1 LQNHRFHKN
10 LLYKRKRK
18 KKEKPMAKKE
28 EAKAKVPEIQLVIF
42 RLRDEEF
49 GVAISEVREIVRMM
63 DITRIPEAPGF
74 IEGVINLRG
83 QVIAVIDLA
92 RQFGLASQA
101 KFPKTA
107 RIVVIEVQEKTVGLI
122 VDEVPEVL
130 RISQDNIEPT
140 PEVIETEIH
149 KDYLK
154 GVGKL
159 EDRLIILLDLE
170 KVLKPH
176 EVEEVGK
183 LTKKEEE
190 GE

>member
-1 LQNHRFHKN
+1 
-10 LLYKRKRK
+10 
-18 KKEKPMAKKE
+18 MVKKE
-28 EAKAKVPEIQLVIF
+28 EKKAKVPEIQLVIF
-42 RLRDEEF
+42 RLREEEF
-49 GVAISEVREIVRMM
+49 GVNIAEVREIVRMM
-63 DITRIPEAPGF
+63 DITHIPEAPGF

-92 RQFGLASQA
+92 KQFRLTSQA
-101 KFPKTA
+101 EFPKTA

-183 LTKKEEE
+183 ISEEKKAEE

>member
-1 LQNHRFHKN
+1 MPR
-10 LLYKRKRK
+10 
-18 KKEKPMAKKE
+18 KE
-28 EAKAKVPEIQLVIF
+28 EIKAKVPEIQLVIF

-49 GVAISEVREIVRMM
+49 GVNISEVREIVRMM
-63 DITRIPEAPGF
+63 EITHIPEAPGF

-83 QVIAVIDLA
+83 QVIAVVDLA
-92 RQFGLASQA
+92 RQFGLAQEA
-101 KFPKTA
+101 ERPKTA
-107 RIVVIEVQEKTVGLI
+107 RIVVIELAGKTVGLI

-130 RISQDNIEPT
+130 RISQDSIEPT
-140 PEVIETEIH
+140 PELIESEVH
-149 KDYLK
+149 RDYLK

-159 EDRLIILLDLE
+159 QDRLVILLDLE

-183 LTKKEEE
+183 VTEKDQAKTEK

>member
-1 LQNHRFHKN
+1 MPR
-10 LLYKRKRK
+10 
-18 KKEKPMAKKE
+18 KE
-28 EAKAKVPEIQLVIF
+28 ELKTKAPEIQLVIF

-49 GVAISEVREIVRMM
+49 GVNISEVREIVRMM
-63 DITRIPEAPGF
+63 EITHIPEAPGF

-83 QVIAVIDLA
+83 QVIAVVELA
-92 RQFGLASQA
+92 RQFGLAPEVER
-101 KFPKTA
+101 PKTA
-107 RIVVIEVQEKTVGLI
+107 RIVVIEIAGKTVGLI

-140 PEVIETEIH
+140 PEVIETEVH

-159 EDRLIILLDLE
+159 VDRLIILLDLE

-176 EVEEVGK
+176 EVEEVARV
-183 LTKKEEE
+183 TKDE
-190 GE
+190 G

>member
-1 LQNHRFHKN
+1 MPR
-10 LLYKRKRK
+10 
-18 KKEKPMAKKE
+18 KE
-28 EAKAKVPEIQLVIF
+28 ELKVKVPEIQLVIF

-63 DITRIPEAPGF
+63 AITHIPEAPGF

-83 QVIAVIDLA
+83 QVIAVVDLA
-92 RQFGLASQA
+92 KQFGLASQA
-101 KFPKTA
+101 ELPKTA
-107 RIVVIEVQEKTVGLI
+107 RIVVVELQGKTVGLI

-140 PEVIETEIH
+140 PEVIETEVH
-149 KDYLK
+149 RDYLK

-170 KVLKPH
+170 KVLKPQ
-176 EVEEVGK
+176 EVEAVARV
-183 LTKKEEE
+183 TQEEKTE
-190 GE
+190 E